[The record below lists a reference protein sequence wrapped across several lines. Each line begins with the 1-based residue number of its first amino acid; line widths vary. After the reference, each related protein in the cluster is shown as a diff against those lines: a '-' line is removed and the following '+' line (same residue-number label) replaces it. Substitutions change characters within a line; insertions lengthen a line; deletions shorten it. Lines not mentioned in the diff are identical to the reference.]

1 MLITTVMILSHDLNS
16 ISDQSI
22 LTESIITVYT
32 AEGSTLN
39 LTFNMTNSE
48 IDVRLNKIY
57 IYHNIDYKNINTKQ
71 YAMVLQPKIL
81 EFQIINLTTKDTGT
95 YKRRSLSRKQFPK
108 TQQFYNTC
116 RSSHLQ
122 CYH

>member
-1 MLITTVMILSHDLNS
+1 MILSHDLNS

-39 LTFNMTNSE
+39 LTFTMTNSE
-48 IDVRLNKIY
+48 IDVRFNKRY

-71 YAMVLQPKIL
+71 YAMVLQPNIL
-81 EFQIINLTTKDTGT
+81 EFQIINLTTKDTGI
-95 YKRRSLSRKQFPK
+95 YWLDDRDLSDSVQLDITSKVNLIK
-108 TQQFYNTC
+108 YIV
-116 RSSHLQ
+116 
-122 CYH
+122 